1 MFTKLLPFETAY
13 LILESYTNYY
23 HTYKRITK
31 RAPIRF
37 EQSDWP
43 GLQQDAA
50 ERSELYRDRIAQ
62 TVQLLTEF
70 LGERA
75 TDPDLWRE
83 TKQHFALEIANYN
96 TRNIAETF
104 YNSVFRHAHAAV
116 GLGADTDQ
124 MFVYAS
130 GSYREFRSTTP
141 IFNRYNL
148 NAGLDISLRQ
158 ILSDYRLDAPYVD
171 AKKDHEYIRQ
181 RLSDYLKKT
190 DIPGVPVEIEVL
202 KSIFFRNQSA
212 YIVGRLRRLEK
223 VAPFILALRNDEAGI
238 YTDTL
243 LLDDNDISTIF
254 SYYRSYFMVD
264 VDIVSDTVDFLRSI
278 LPTKSLGEL
287 YNSIGFEKHGKTVFY
302 RDFQRH
308 LDYAQ
313 DFFDFA
319 PGTKG
324 MVMTV
329 FTLPSYNM
337 VFKVIKDRFAPP
349 KNSTQEHVKACYD
362 LVNRHDRVGRMADSY
377 LFEHL
382 DFDRKRFSAGLL
394 EELQRDCADKIILT
408 EDTLTIAHLY
418 IEKKMMPLN
427 LYVRQATTEDVDLAL
442 DEYGRAIKELACV
455 NIFPGDLLQK
465 NFGVTRLG
473 RVVFYDY
480 DEIGFLTDY
489 RFRDIPEARYP
500 WQEMAAEPWYSVA
513 ENDIFPE
520 EFPRFLF
527 AKPEHRRH
535 FQELHG
541 DLFTAAYWIG
551 IQKRIRSGQR
561 IDILPYREELRFH

>member
-1 MFTKLLPFETAY
+1 MFSKLLPYETAY
-13 LILESYTNYY
+13 LILESYVRYY
-23 HTYKRITK
+23 LTYQRITK

-37 EQSDWP
+37 EQGDWP

-50 ERSELYRDRIAQ
+50 ERNDLYRRQISRTVAQ
-62 TVQLLTEF
+62 LHDF
-70 LGERA
+70 LGERK
-75 TDPDLWRE
+75 TDPHLWRE
-83 TKQHFALEIANYN
+83 TKQQYAAEITNYN

-104 YNSVFRHAHAAV
+104 YNSVFRHAHAAED
-116 GLGADTDQ
+116 LGAAPDQ
-124 MFVYAS
+124 MFVQAT
-130 GSYREFRSTTP
+130 GTYREFRSTTP
-141 IFNRYNL
+141 IYNRYNL
-148 NAGLDISLRQ
+148 NAGIEISLRQ
-158 ILSDYRLDAPYVD
+158 LLADYRLDAAYQD
-171 AKKDHEYIRQ
+171 EERDLKNIRRRLAEYLQ
-181 RLSDYLKKT
+181 RT
-190 DIPGVPVEIEVL
+190 DIPGVPPQIEVL
-202 KSIFFRNQSA
+202 KSVFYRNQSA
-212 YIVGRLRRLEK
+212 YIVGRICRLEK
-223 VAPFILALRNDEAGI
+223 IVPFILALRNDGQGI
-238 YTDTL
+238 YFDTL
-243 LLDDNDISTIF
+243 LLEYNDISTIF
-254 SYYRSYFMVD
+254 SFYRSYFLVD
-264 VDIVSDTVDFLRSI
+264 VDIVSDTVDFLRTI

-308 LDYAQ
+308 LDYAH

-324 MVMTV
+324 MVMSV

-337 VFKVIKDRFAPP
+337 VFKVIKDQFAPP
-349 KNSTQEHVKACYD
+349 KSTTQEQVKACYD

-382 DFDRKRFSAGLL
+382 DFDRKRFTAPLL
-394 EELQRDCADKIILT
+394 EELQRDCGDKVQI
-408 EDTLTIAHLY
+408 EGDTLKIAHLY
-418 IEKKMMPLN
+418 VEKKMMPLN
-427 LYVRQATTEDVDLAL
+427 LYLRQAAPEDVDRAL

-489 RFRDIPEARYP
+489 RFRDIPEAQYP

-513 ENDIFPE
+513 DNDIFPE

-527 AKPEHRRH
+527 SKPDHRRR
-535 FQELHG
+535 FEALHG
-541 DLFTAAYWIG
+541 ELFTANYWTG
-551 IQKRIRSGQR
+551 VQEKIRSGQR
-561 IDILPYREELRFH
+561 IDILPYRQELRFQ